1 MAKDKGKNGKGAGDG
16 PAKKLRKIMKGARV
30 AMLTTVAPDGTL
42 RSRPMEA
49 VKAPEGRDLWFF
61 TRASAPKTGEIRDN
75 DHVNVSFA
83 DPEGERYLSLS
94 GQASVVRDDAK
105 IQELWSGK
113 MKAWFPEGRRDPDLA
128 LLRVQVSRA
137 EYWDAKAGGMVEMAG
152 GFGPAAEG
160 KDDRRNEPGGTQP
173 VSGAQG

>member
-1 MAKDKGKNGKGAGDG
+1 MAKKKGKDAGPDG
-16 PAKKLRKIMKGARV
+16 AKKLRKTIKGARV

-49 VKAPEGRDLWFF
+49 VKAPFDGDLWFF
-61 TRASAPKTGEIRDN
+61 TRASATKAGEVRDN

-83 DPEGERYLSLS
+83 DRGDERYLSLS
-94 GQASVVRDDAK
+94 GRATIVRDDAK

-113 MKAWFPEGRRDPDLA
+113 MKAWFPGGRKDPDIA
-128 LLRVQVSRA
+128 LLRVHVERA
-137 EYWDAKAGGMVEMAG
+137 EYWDAKAGGMVELTG
-152 GFGPAAEG
+152 GFGPAGEG
-160 KDDRRNEPGGTQP
+160 KDDRRNEGAGTAS